1 MQTQPQPTPDTNMNT
16 SMVLTRAAGQ
26 VARKI
31 DRAISPRMLTGREI
45 TMTSTGANGKVI
57 TTTYTEPDYA
67 GTKGWYQFGD
77 YVNVLFFAL
86 IGSAVIHFLWTLI
99 NSVIDFG
106 TSENQEE
113 RQQRLFDGELIKRGL
128 RLAVLLFFGLATWA
142 YQYYPSASGKLTV
155 GGITIMDASVVED
168 TASPWVNLMNPINL
182 IAAPPGASAG
192 GADSSISG
200 TIAKAS
206 SKLGAWHFARQSITA
221 TARMQAINAAQAF
234 WDSVHPAGT
243 SPTMGPPVADPNS
256 GPTGELGTSLGSI
269 TKLINLIGNSI
280 VSYGMSVLLLFMNF
294 GLDVMIVRT
303 LMFNAIYMLIAYK
316 VAIMILPLALV
327 AAYWYQWDG
336 VLRGVIQIMIVTFI
350 SLNVLADMTAIV
362 VSPEQVQA
370 IITEANAQSLSADMN
385 AEMAKYVKAEYARMT
400 AGGET
405 VTWEQFKSQVVND
418 LGKDVNVY
426 MFNLDATFWAPVRVF
441 LMLTIMVTL
450 VGKIGIVISDTIS
463 GSMSYHRS

>member
-1 MQTQPQPTPDTNMNT
+1 MQTQPPKSPDTNMNT
-16 SMVLTRAAGQ
+16 ALVMTKAAGE

-31 DRAISPRMLTGREI
+31 DRAISPRMLSGREI
-45 TMTSTGANGKVI
+45 TLTSTGANGKVI

-77 YVNVLFFAL
+77 YVNVLFFCLVGA
-86 IGSAVIHFLWTLI
+86 GVVHFIWSLL

-106 TSENQEE
+106 TSESHED
-113 RQQRLFDGELIKRGL
+113 RVQRLYNGELLKRGM
-128 RLAVLLFFGLATWA
+128 RLAVLLFLGLATWA

-155 GGITIMDASVVED
+155 AGMTFLDASSVED
-168 TASPWVNLMNPINL
+168 TASPWVNLMNPIGL
-182 IAAPPGASAG
+182 IAAAPGANPA
-192 GADSSISG
+192 ADSSISG

-206 SKLGAWHFARQSITA
+206 AKLGAWHFARQSITT
-221 TARMQAINAAQAF
+221 TARTQAINAAETF
-234 WDSVHPAGT
+234 WNSVHPAGT
-243 SPTMGPPVADPNS
+243 SPTMGPPVGNPAG
-256 GPTGELGTSLGSI
+256 GPTGELGSDVGSI
-269 TKLINLIGNSI
+269 AKLFNLIGNSI

-316 VAIMILPLALV
+316 VAVMLLPLALV

-350 SLNVLADMTAIV
+350 GLNVLADMTAIV

-370 IITEANAQSLSADMN
+370 IITEANAQSLSTDKQ
-385 AEMAKYVKAEYARMT
+385 AEMMKFVKAEYAKMT
-400 AGGET
+400 AGGEV
-405 VTWEQFKSQVVND
+405 VTWEQYKSQVVND
-418 LGKDVNVY
+418 IGKDINVY

-441 LMLTIMVTL
+441 LMLTIMITL
-450 VGKIGIVISDTIS
+450 VGKIGLVISDTIS
-463 GSMSYHRS
+463 GTMSYHRG